1 MAEESTRMIRA
12 QILLTPEQRRRLKSI
27 AEREGRSLSGV
38 ARRAIDAGLEILE
51 GRTDDV
57 LQQRLQVLAELA
69 QIREAVRARGG
80 VYQGDLVAEGRRER
94 RQDMERVWRGQ

>member
-1 MAEESTRMIRA
+1 MAEESARMIRA
-12 QILLTPEQRRRLKSI
+12 QILLTPEQRRRLKCI

-51 GRTDDV
+51 GHTDDV

-69 QIREAVRARGG
+69 QIREAVRARSG
-80 VYQGDLVAEGRRER
+80 VYQGDLVAAGRRER
-94 RQDMERVWRGQ
+94 EQDMERVWRGQ